1 MLLYK
6 AEVYFGVKSLETP
19 KEICLP
25 GSQVSENT
33 WAKAGVPVWDQPWVC
48 CILVLLHYW
57 NLFSIKTFVYSANV
71 ADWST
76 LKPFMKWVDFF
87 NKIIL
92 QGLFSL
98 RSVGDVH
105 VKNVVFGGHT
115 FVFYFKIM
123 HITFL
128 ESRVEMLQSLSPPV
142 HWRVQ
147 DTDFLMY
154 IDKMYMCK
162 FLSNPAPSMGKD
174 CPLSRRKVMKDILYS
189 W

>member
-1 MLLYK
+1 M
-6 AEVYFGVKSLETP
+6 
-19 KEICLP
+19 
-25 GSQVSENT
+25 
-33 WAKAGVPVWDQPWVC
+33 
-48 CILVLLHYW
+48 
-57 NLFSIKTFVYSANV
+57 
-71 ADWST
+71 
-76 LKPFMKWVDFF
+76 DFF

-128 ESRVEMLQSLSPPV
+128 ESKVEMLQSLSPPV

-147 DTDFLMY
+147 DTDFL
-154 IDKMYMCK
+154 IRCICVNSSLTQPHQWEKTVLCQGEK
-162 FLSNPAPSMGKD
+162 L
-174 CPLSRRKVMKDILYS
+174 
-189 W
+189 